1 MLRVKSL
8 LLHITSWFFSLG
20 LDQTFD
26 FLADWIAWN
35 GVWSFFLKKSHS
47 TRGSSLNKSFDGDEW
62 KGEKKKRFHVSY
74 CIISKS
80 YIDSLLLSNP
90 NS

>member
-8 LLHITSWFFSLG
+8 LLHITFWFFSLG

-35 GVWSFFLKKSHS
+35 GVWSFFLKKKSHS

-62 KGEKKKRFHVSY
+62 KGEKKRNAFMSHIVSY
-74 CIISKS
+74 QSRI
-80 YIDSLLLSNP
+80 
-90 NS
+90 

>member
-35 GVWSFFLKKSHS
+35 GVWSFF
-47 TRGSSLNKSFDGDEW
+47 F
-62 KGEKKKRFHVSY
+62 KRV
-74 CIISKS
+74 IPLV
-80 YIDSLLLSNP
+80 DQV
-90 NS
+90 